1 VDSILSRTK
10 FPWLFLILAYGFA
23 WLMWIPVVLT
33 RQDYQSSPL
42 LLVIVF
48 LGIFGPGIAGILL
61 TYLQGDR
68 EQWRD
73 FWSRMLDMK
82 RIRPRWYAVIL
93 FFWPAMQLLAL
104 FLNQLMG
111 GIPSESEFIKEM
123 IKQPISIPV
132 VVLLYFLQAG
142 LEELGWRGY
151 MLERLLPSW
160 GALKSSLIVGIFHAF
175 WHLPMFWV
183 VGTNQ
188 SKMGLDTDFLIFVI
202 QTIAFSIY
210 STWCYIGN
218 DHSTLAVTLFH
229 GVGNLCLDIFMV
241 APGTMKY
248 NIFTLFMVAG
258 AIIVSLVWLTRTGE
272 QKAQLAEGR

>member
-1 VDSILSRTK
+1 
-10 FPWLFLILAYGFA
+10 
-23 WLMWIPVVLT
+23 MWIPVALT

-42 LLVIVF
+42 LLIIIF

-82 RIRPRWYAVIL
+82 RIRSSWFAVIL
-93 FFWPAMQLLAL
+93 LFWPAMQLLAL

-111 GIPSESEFIKEM
+111 GMPSDSEFIKEM

-132 VVLLYFLQAG
+132 VVLLYFIQAG

-202 QTIAFSIY
+202 QTMAFSIY

-218 DHSTLAVTLFH
+218 DHSTLAVTFFH

-241 APGTMKY
+241 APGTLKY
-248 NIFTLFMVAG
+248 NIFTLLMVAG
-258 AIIVSLVWLTRTGE
+258 AIFVSVVWLARTGE
-272 QKAQLAEGR
+272 QNAQLPEGR